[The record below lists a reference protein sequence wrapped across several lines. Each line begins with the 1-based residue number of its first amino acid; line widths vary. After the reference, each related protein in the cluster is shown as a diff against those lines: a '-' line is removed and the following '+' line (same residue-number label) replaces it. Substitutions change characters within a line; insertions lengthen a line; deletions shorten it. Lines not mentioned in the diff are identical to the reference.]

1 MTIVNPSPTEALREI
16 EMPCQSLRC
25 GNGRGLPMRRYSLFD
40 STLLL
45 TAVQSIIVAALL
57 PLDAQAKLSAVG
69 LGVVFTLIALLVA
82 RRRAQRIK
90 AVRDERAAIIRWL
103 AIHTGLDH
111 RNRLLLAW
119 SEPHEIGENQYEFR
133 TMTDGH
139 VRSLVID
146 LEIQVA
152 SLATI

>member
-1 MTIVNPSPTEALREI
+1 MTIVNPSPTEALRQI
-16 EMPCQSLRC
+16 EMPTQKLLC
-25 GNGRGLPMRRYSLFD
+25 GNGRGLPMRRYSIFD

-45 TAVQSIIVAALL
+45 VAVQTIVVAALL
-57 PLDAQAKLSAVG
+57 PLDHQAKLSAVG
-69 LGVVFTLIALLVA
+69 LGVVFTLIVVLFA
-82 RRRAQRIK
+82 RRRAGHIK
-90 AVRDERAAIIRWL
+90 AVREERAAIIRWL

-119 SEPHEIGENQYEFR
+119 SEPQEIGENQYEFR

-146 LEIQVA
+146 LDIQVA
-152 SLATI
+152 SLATL